1 MTTSSIGNRS
11 ILRFARGFIKVKPSL
26 AGLIKGFTFIEI
38 MTTLAI
44 LSGGVVM
51 LYKAFFLCLD
61 YQNHLAFR
69 VHASNIL
76 ENKIALTEQML
87 RDHKILSFTNDVQQE
102 SFELNGHAM
111 DYQIDI
117 HVAPAGDAASLYQI
131 EVAVLWKENRR
142 DVALRRSA
150 YISNLTSIRNT

>member
-11 ILRFARGFIKVKPSL
+11 IKVKPSL
-26 AGLIKGFTFIEI
+26 DGRFHGFTFIEI

-87 RDHKILSFTNDVQQE
+87 RDYKILSFSHDVQQE
-102 SFELNGHAM
+102 SFELNGHEVI
-111 DYQIDI
+111 YQVDI
-117 HVAPAGDAASLYQI
+117 QVTPAGEAASLYQI
-131 EVAVLWKENRR
+131 EVAVLWKENQRN
-142 DVALRRSA
+142 VALRRSA

>member
-11 ILRFARGFIKVKPSL
+11 IKVKPSSNGRL
-26 AGLIKGFTFIEI
+26 NGFTFIEI

-69 VHASNIL
+69 AHASNIL

-87 RDHKILSFTNDVQQE
+87 RDYKTLTFSHDTQHE
-102 SFELNGHAM
+102 SFELNGHEVT
-111 DYQIDI
+111 YQVDI
-117 HVAPAGDAASLYQI
+117 QVAPAGEAAALYQI
-131 EVAVLWKENRR
+131 EVAVLWKENQRN
-142 DVALRRSA
+142 VTLKRSA